1 MQNKFS
7 PSYDDGLL
15 KKGKLYTVGTNDGVQ
30 FKRIEFVGTKLLN
43 GKTIMVFVSPDNKQ
57 ITINPSFHTFT
68 MEDEDFL
75 IMNEV
80 ENEAVNSIVNEAVL
94 QKKKESEIKWEN

>member
-1 MQNKFS
+1 MRSNT
-7 PSYDDGLL
+7 PAYDDGLL
-15 KKGKLYTVGTNDGVQ
+15 REGRLYTVGTNDGVQ

-68 MEDEDFL
+68 MDDQDFPT
-75 IMNEV
+75 MEEV
-80 ENEAVNSIVNEAVL
+80 ENEAVDTMINEAVL
-94 QKKKESEIKWEN
+94 QKKKESESKWEN